1 MTQQDLVGIP
11 ELAVRLGVPARNIH
25 RWRDRHKQHPP
36 HRHPWQPFPDP
47 VMNISGRPVWQW
59 ADVKRWARET
69 GRLD

>member
-1 MTQQDLVGIP
+1 MQTPYDWTRAPTEPPV
-11 ELAVRLGVPARNIH
+11 
-25 RWRDRHKQHPP
+25 PP